1 MISNE
6 LQLLFLWLLIFKTF
20 IILHNEHVRAQEFEQ
35 VEPLIWETAK
45 YM

>member
-1 MISNE
+1 MNYN
-6 LQLLFLWLLIFKTF
+6 FYFYDYWIFKTF